1 MAKGVMDQLIGKG
14 SVQRGMLGVSIQPV
28 TSDIAASL
36 GLKDVRG
43 ILINSVSAGGPA
55 EKAGVKRG
63 DVILQLDGKDVNDP
77 NQLRN
82 EVAAHSP
89 GSDVTLT
96 ISRNGNQQQV
106 RAKLGTLTQQT
117 AENAQGGAEG
127 GSGGKLGI
135 GVAPLTPELAS
146 QLGLRSGTQGLVVSS
161 VDPSGPA
168 AQAGLRE
175 GDVIQ
180 EVNRQPV
187 RSTDDLRNA
196 VQKSA
201 NRPLLLLINRGGQTA
216 YVPVPVQ

>member
-1 MAKGVMDQLIGKG
+1 
-14 SVQRGMLGVSIQPV
+14 
-28 TSDIAASL
+28 
-36 GLKDVRG
+36 
-43 ILINSVSAGGPA
+43 
-55 EKAGVKRG
+55 
-63 DVILQLDGKDVNDP
+63 
-77 NQLRN
+77 
-82 EVAAHSP
+82 
-89 GSDVTLT
+89 
-96 ISRNGNQQQV
+96 
-106 RAKLGTLTQQT
+106 LGTLTQQT
-117 AENAQGGAEG
+117 AESAAGGAEG